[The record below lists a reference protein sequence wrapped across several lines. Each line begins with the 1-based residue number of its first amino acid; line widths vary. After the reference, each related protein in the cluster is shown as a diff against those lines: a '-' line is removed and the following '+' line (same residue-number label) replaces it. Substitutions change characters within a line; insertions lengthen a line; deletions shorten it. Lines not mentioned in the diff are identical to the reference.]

1 MKLRLSLILTPI
13 LLVLGY
19 LLLNTY
25 LPKYSGQFVF
35 MVILFFA
42 DLYLWSSITKKI
54 FSNTIWLRVLIISLY
69 WLPLAMVIFIM
80 VGAVFVPITEWN
92 DPFRTIW
99 FGIIIV
105 FYVSK
110 MLPVFFLLLA
120 DFLRL
125 MSKVFHLINK
135 GNRQN
140 VVKKNEGMSRSK
152 FLQYMG
158 FITGGL
164 VMGTMFTGMFKWVY
178 QFVVYKEKVKIDKLP
193 SAFKGFKIVQISDM
207 HLGSWTTPKPLVQA
221 VDMINEM
228 NADLIVFTGDLVNF
242 STKEAFRYASILKNL
257 KAKNGILTILGNHD
271 YGDYVNWPDKVA
283 KQKNMQDLYDLY
295 DRMGWDLLRNENKI
309 FNSEDGDLALIGVEN
324 WGANPRFP
332 KHGDI
337 DKALKGA
344 ENAKAKVL
352 LSHDPS
358 HWEKIILP
366 KNYDIDLTLS
376 GHTHGFQFGYESK
389 NFKWSPA
396 KWLYKYWAG
405 LYKDKNSS
413 RQLYVNR
420 GIGSIGYPGRIG
432 ILPEITV
439 LELA

>member
-19 LLLNTY
+19 LLLNAY

-125 MSKVFHLINK
+125 MSKAFHLINK

-178 QFVVYKEKVKIDKLP
+178 QFVVYKEKIKIDKLP

-439 LELA
+439 LELV

>member
-19 LLLNTY
+19 LLLNAY

-228 NADLIVFTGDLVNF
+228 F
-242 STKEAFRYASILKNL
+242 
-257 KAKNGILTILGNHD
+257 
-271 YGDYVNWPDKVA
+271 
-283 KQKNMQDLYDLY
+283 
-295 DRMGWDLLRNENKI
+295 
-309 FNSEDGDLALIGVEN
+309 
-324 WGANPRFP
+324 
-332 KHGDI
+332 
-337 DKALKGA
+337 
-344 ENAKAKVL
+344 
-352 LSHDPS
+352 
-358 HWEKIILP
+358 LP
-366 KNYDIDLTLS
+366 AT
-376 GHTHGFQFGYESK
+376 
-389 NFKWSPA
+389 W
-396 KWLYKYWAG
+396 
-405 LYKDKNSS
+405 
-413 RQLYVNR
+413 
-420 GIGSIGYPGRIG
+420 
-432 ILPEITV
+432 
-439 LELA
+439 

>member
-1 MKLRLSLILTPI
+1 MKLRLSLIFTPI

-19 LLLNTY
+19 LLLNAY
-25 LPKYSGQFVF
+25 MPKYTGQFVF

-54 FSNTIWLRVLIISLY
+54 FSNTIWLRVLIISFY

-80 VGAVFVPITEWN
+80 VGAVFVPITQWN

-125 MSKVFHLINK
+125 MSKLIHLISK
-135 GNRQN
+135 DNRQN
-140 VVKKNEGMSRSK
+140 IVKENEGMSRSK

-158 FITGGL
+158 FVTGGL

-178 QFVVYKEKVKIDKLP
+178 QFVVFKEKIKIDNLP
-193 SAFKGFKIVQISDM
+193 SSFKGFKIVQISDM

-221 VDMINEM
+221 VDMINDM

-242 STKEAFRYASILKNL
+242 STKEAYRYENILKNL
-257 KAKNGILTILGNHD
+257 KAKNGVLTILGNHD
-271 YGDYVNWPDKVA
+271 YGDYVNWPDKA
-283 KQKNMQDLYDLY
+283 SKQKNMQDLYDLY
-295 DRMGWDLLRNENKI
+295 DRMGWELLRNENKI
-309 FNSEDGDLALIGVEN
+309 YRSEEGDLALIGVEN

-332 KHGDI
+332 RHGDI
-337 DKALKGA
+337 SKAIEGA
-344 ENAKAKVL
+344 ENAAAKIL

-358 HWEKIILP
+358 HWEKVIIP
-366 KNYDIDLTLS
+366 KNYDIALTLS
-376 GHTHGFQFGYESK
+376 GHTHGFQFGFESK

-405 LYKDKNSS
+405 LYKDEKSS
-413 RQLYVNR
+413 RHLYVNR

-439 LELA
+439 LELV

>member
-19 LLLNTY
+19 LLLNAY

-120 DFLRL
+120 DLLRL
-125 MSKVFHLINK
+125 MSKAFHLINK

-439 LELA
+439 LELV

>member
-19 LLLNTY
+19 LLLNAY

-99 FGIIIV
+99 FGIIMV

-140 VVKKNEGMSRSK
+140 VVKENEGMSRSK

-178 QFVVYKEKVKIDKLP
+178 QFVVFKEKINIDNLP

-207 HLGSWTTPKPLVQA
+207 HLGSWTTPKPLIQA
-221 VDMINEM
+221 VEMINDI

-242 STKEAFRYASILKNL
+242 STKEAFRYESILKNL
-257 KAKNGILTILGNHD
+257 KAKNGVLTILGNHD
-271 YGDYVNWPDKVA
+271 YGDYVNWPTKTA

-295 DRMGWDLLRNENKI
+295 DRMGWTLLRNENKI
-309 FNSEDGDLALIGVEN
+309 YNAEEGDLAFIGVEN

-332 KHGDI
+332 RKGNIDI
-337 DKALKGA
+337 AIKGA
-344 ENAKAKVL
+344 ENASAKVL

-358 HWEKIILP
+358 HWEKIIVP
-366 KNYDIDLTLS
+366 NNYDIDLTLS
-376 GHTHGFQFGYESK
+376 GHTHGFQFGFESK

-405 LYKDKNSS
+405 LYKDVNSS
-413 RQLYVNR
+413 RHLYVNR

-439 LELA
+439 LELV